1 MKRIKS
7 NKGISMADLVI
18 AISIFILL
26 SGVIG
31 NLFYQ
36 IAYNNAALRM
46 NAVAV
51 EYAIKV
57 AEYIDEIAY
66 DEVTNELN
74 NLSESNIPLIV
85 EKLNEKYEIKMLS
98 DRFKISINIEKYNSD
113 DLTKQDIIK
122 KVNIK
127 VDYMLLEEFK
137 SYEINKLKINEN
149 IDGEKVSE

>member
-1 MKRIKS
+1 MKYIKS
-7 NKGISMADLVI
+7 NKGISMVDLVI
-18 AISIFILL
+18 ALSILILL

-36 IAYNNAALRM
+36 IAYNNAALRL

-57 AEYIDEIAY
+57 AEYIDEISY

-74 NLSESNIPLIV
+74 NLTESKIPLIV
-85 EKLNEKYEIKMLS
+85 ERLNEKYGIKMLS
-98 DRFKISINIEKYNSD
+98 DNFKITLNVENYNTD
-113 DLTKQDIIK
+113 DSSKQDIIK

-127 VDYMLLEEFK
+127 IEYMLLEEAK
-137 SYEINKLKINEN
+137 SYEINKLKIKE
-149 IDGEKVSE
+149 I